1 MVYNEE
7 TKKGIAM
14 DTQKKILVADDEHV
28 NLEFFD
34 LMLSKLGFVV
44 EKCDNGPDVL
54 EKVKKFHPDLI
65 ILDNIMPGMTGR
77 EISKILKKDQ
87 NFKDISII
95 MLSALDDVKDKVAG
109 FEAGVDDYITKPFN
123 FTEVLARINAVL
135 RNRAL
140 FDQIKVRE
148 TRLALAEELNRDL
161 KENLAAFI
169 GNIDELDKT
178 IGTIGENIGTNGESF
193 NRETLTDFLKSISE
207 KFMLVRKHIAAL
219 DARIEKTINEWDNLK
234 KDEIG
239 LSVLE
244 TQIRKF
250 LHQEGSFRPS
260 GSVEAQEGQE

>member
-1 MVYNEE
+1 MNV
-7 TKKGIAM
+7 
-14 DTQKKILVADDEHV
+14 QKKILIADDETV
-28 NLEFFD
+28 NLDFFEV
-34 LMLSKLGFVV
+34 MLSKLGFVV

-77 EISKILKKDQ
+77 EITKILKNDQ

-123 FTEVLARINAVL
+123 FTEVLARINATL

-140 FDQIKVRE
+140 IDQIKVRE
-148 TRLALAEELNRDL
+148 TRLNLAEELNKDL
-161 KENLAAFI
+161 KENLSVFI
-169 GNIDELDKT
+169 GSVDELDRAIVMICENASSIASSDNFTKET
-178 IGTIGENIGTNGESF
+178 MINHLKPARENIVS
-193 NRETLTDFLKSISE
+193 
-207 KFMLVRKHIAAL
+207 VRKHIAAL

-239 LSVLE
+239 LPVLE
-244 TQIRKF
+244 NQIRKF
-250 LHQEGSFRPS
+250 LHQD
-260 GSVEAQEGQE
+260 